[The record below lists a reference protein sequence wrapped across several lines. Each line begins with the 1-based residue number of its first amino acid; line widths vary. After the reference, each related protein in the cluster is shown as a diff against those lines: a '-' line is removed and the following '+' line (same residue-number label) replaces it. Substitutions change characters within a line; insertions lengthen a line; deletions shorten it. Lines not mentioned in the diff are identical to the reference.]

1 MDRDALILMVG
12 EVRADVKTLLAHSGG
27 HDKRIRSLE
36 GSRKFYRGALWAI
49 GGVVTALVIPTA
61 KALLF

>member
-1 MDRDALILMVG
+1 MDRDDLILMVG
-12 EVRADVKTLLAHSGG
+12 EIRADVKTLLGSSGG

-49 GGVVTALVIPTA
+49 GGVVTLLVYPAI
-61 KALLF
+61 KALF

>member
-1 MDRDALILMVG
+1 MDRDELILMMG
-12 EVRADVKTLLAHSGG
+12 EVRADVKTLLQNSGG

-49 GGVVTALVIPTA
+49 GSVVTVLVIPFV
-61 KALLF
+61 KAMFF